1 MKISIIIPCFNEVST
16 IETVV
21 SKIRSQPLDIFE
33 IILVDDYSTDGSREV
48 ISKMKD
54 TGSINKVVLQA
65 RNFGKGFAIKT
76 AIDLLEGDIAVIQDA
91 DLEYDPLDLSKL
103 VQPLL
108 TGQADVVYG
117 SRFSSG
123 STHRLLYYWHS
134 VGNKFLT
141 TLSNMMTNV
150 NFTDMETGYK
160 AFKVDVLKKI
170 SIEQKRFGFEPE
182 ITAKI
187 SRMKC
192 RIYEIGISYHG
203 RTYNDGKKITWKDG
217 IVAIYCIFKYNLFK

>member
-123 STHRLLYYWHS
+123 STHRHLYYWHS
-134 VGNKFLT
+134 VGNQFLT

>member
-1 MKISIIIPCFNEVST
+1 MKISIIIPCFNEAST

-21 SKIRSQPLDIFE
+21 SNIRSQPLNIFE
-33 IILVDDYSTDGSREV
+33 IIIVDDYSTDGSREI
-48 ISKMKD
+48 ISRMKKI
-54 TGSINKVVLQA
+54 GSIDKVVFQDQ
-65 RNFGKGFAIKT
+65 NFGKGFAIKT

-91 DLEYDPLDLSKL
+91 DLEYDPNDLGKL

-108 TGQADVVYG
+108 EDQADVVYG
-117 SRFSSG
+117 SRFSSS

-141 TLSNMMTNV
+141 TLSNMMTNL

-160 AFKVDVLKKI
+160 AFRVDILKQIK
-170 SIEQKRFGFEPE
+170 IEQKRFGFEPE
-182 ITAKI
+182 ITAKVT
-187 SRMKC
+187 RMKC

-203 RTYNDGKKITWKDG
+203 RTYKDGIKITWKDG
-217 IVAIYCIFKYNLFK
+217 IVAIYCILKYNLIK